1 MLSPCVF
8 MTSVMTFHN
17 AHNIH
22 YKRVMTIRPKIFMQ
36 NERNVSLCDYYSTL
50 FSPMN
55 TLHSNAF
62 FHLKDD
68 IGYTH
73 GPKYSGSLIRKNNK
87 IRLGMQ
93 NYKES
98 IGSAILNN
106 SDI

>member
-17 AHNIH
+17 THNIH

-36 NERNVSLCDYYSTL
+36 NERKVSLCDHYSTL
-50 FSPMN
+50 FSAMN
-55 TLHSNAF
+55 ILYFNIF
-62 FHLKDD
+62 FHLKDY

-87 IRLGMQ
+87 IRFGMQ

-98 IGSAILNN
+98 TGSAILNN

>member
-1 MLSPCVF
+1 M
-8 MTSVMTFHN
+8 
-17 AHNIH
+17 NIL
-22 YKRVMTIRPKIFMQ
+22 YFNI
-36 NERNVSLCDYYSTL
+36 
-50 FSPMN
+50 
-55 TLHSNAF
+55 F
-62 FHLKDD
+62 FHLKDY

-73 GPKYSGSLIRKNNK
+73 GPKYSGSSIRKNNK

>member
-1 MLSPCVF
+1 M
-8 MTSVMTFHN
+8 
-17 AHNIH
+17 NIL
-22 YKRVMTIRPKIFMQ
+22 YFNIFF
-36 NERNVSLCDYYSTL
+36 Y
-50 FSPMN
+50 
-55 TLHSNAF
+55 
-62 FHLKDD
+62 LKDD

-98 IGSAILNN
+98 TGPAILNN

>member
-1 MLSPCVF
+1 
-8 MTSVMTFHN
+8 
-17 AHNIH
+17 
-22 YKRVMTIRPKIFMQ
+22 MQ
-36 NERNVSLCDYYSTL
+36 NERKVSLYDYYSTL
-50 FSPMN
+50 FSAMN
-55 TLHSNAF
+55 THNSNAF
-62 FHLKDD
+62 FYLKDD

-98 IGSAILNN
+98 IGPAILNN

>member
-1 MLSPCVF
+1 M
-8 MTSVMTFHN
+8 
-17 AHNIH
+17 
-22 YKRVMTIRPKIFMQ
+22 K
-36 NERNVSLCDYYSTL
+36 
-50 FSPMN
+50 

-62 FHLKDD
+62 FYLKDY

>member
-1 MLSPCVF
+1 
-8 MTSVMTFHN
+8 
-17 AHNIH
+17 
-22 YKRVMTIRPKIFMQ
+22 MQ
-36 NERNVSLCDYYSTL
+36 NERKVSLCDYFPTL

-55 TLHSNAF
+55 THYSNVF
-62 FHLKDD
+62 FHLKDYID
-68 IGYTH
+68 YTH

>member
-1 MLSPCVF
+1 
-8 MTSVMTFHN
+8 
-17 AHNIH
+17 
-22 YKRVMTIRPKIFMQ
+22 MQ
-36 NERNVSLCDYYSTL
+36 NERKVSLCDYFPTL
-50 FSPMN
+50 FSAMN

-62 FHLKDD
+62 FHLKDY

-98 IGSAILNN
+98 IGPAILNN

>member
-1 MLSPCVF
+1 

-17 AHNIH
+17 THNIH

-36 NERNVSLCDYYSTL
+36 NERKVSLCDYYSTL
-50 FSPMN
+50 FSAMR

-73 GPKYSGSLIRKNNK
+73 GPKYSGSLIKKTIRFVWECKIIKNQ
-87 IRLGMQ
+87 LVLQ
-93 NYKES
+93 YS
-98 IGSAILNN
+98 IIVIFNDA
-106 SDI
+106 

>member
-17 AHNIH
+17 THNIH

-36 NERNVSLCDYYSTL
+36 NERKVSLCDYFPTL

-55 TLHSNAF
+55 ILYFNIF

-98 IGSAILNN
+98 TGPAILNN

>member
-1 MLSPCVF
+1 MIEYVLV
-8 MTSVMTFHN
+8 
-17 AHNIH
+17 
-22 YKRVMTIRPKIFMQ
+22 
-36 NERNVSLCDYYSTL
+36 NVL
-50 FSPMN
+50 FRRQLPFY
-55 TLHSNAF
+55 SNAF

-98 IGSAILNN
+98 IGPAILNN

>member
-1 MLSPCVF
+1 MSILYF
-8 MTSVMTFHN
+8 
-17 AHNIH
+17 NI
-22 YKRVMTIRPKIFMQ
+22 
-36 NERNVSLCDYYSTL
+36 L
-50 FSPMN
+50 
-55 TLHSNAF
+55 

-73 GPKYSGSLIRKNNK
+73 GPKYSGSSIRKNNK

>member
-1 MLSPCVF
+1 M
-8 MTSVMTFHN
+8 
-17 AHNIH
+17 
-22 YKRVMTIRPKIFMQ
+22 K
-36 NERNVSLCDYYSTL
+36 
-50 FSPMN
+50 

-62 FHLKDD
+62 FHLKDY

>member
-1 MLSPCVF
+1 
-8 MTSVMTFHN
+8 
-17 AHNIH
+17 
-22 YKRVMTIRPKIFMQ
+22 
-36 NERNVSLCDYYSTL
+36 
-50 FSPMN
+50 MN

-62 FHLKDD
+62 FHLKDY

-98 IGSAILNN
+98 TGPAILNN

>member
-1 MLSPCVF
+1 
-8 MTSVMTFHN
+8 
-17 AHNIH
+17 
-22 YKRVMTIRPKIFMQ
+22 
-36 NERNVSLCDYYSTL
+36 
-50 FSPMN
+50 MN

-62 FHLKDD
+62 FYLKDD

-73 GPKYSGSLIRKNNK
+73 GPKYSGSLIRKNYK

-98 IGSAILNN
+98 TGPAILNN

>member
-1 MLSPCVF
+1 M
-8 MTSVMTFHN
+8 
-17 AHNIH
+17 NIL
-22 YKRVMTIRPKIFMQ
+22 YFNI
-36 NERNVSLCDYYSTL
+36 
-50 FSPMN
+50 
-55 TLHSNAF
+55 F

-98 IGSAILNN
+98 TGSAILNN

>member
-1 MLSPCVF
+1 M
-8 MTSVMTFHN
+8 
-17 AHNIH
+17 NIL
-22 YKRVMTIRPKIFMQ
+22 YFNI
-36 NERNVSLCDYYSTL
+36 
-50 FSPMN
+50 
-55 TLHSNAF
+55 F

-73 GPKYSGSLIRKNNK
+73 GPKYSGSSIRKNNK

-98 IGSAILNN
+98 TSPAILNN

>member
-1 MLSPCVF
+1 
-8 MTSVMTFHN
+8 
-17 AHNIH
+17 
-22 YKRVMTIRPKIFMQ
+22 MQ
-36 NERNVSLCDYYSTL
+36 NERYVSLCDYYSTL
-50 FSPMN
+50 FSPMSI
-55 TLHSNAF
+55 LHFNVF
-62 FHLKDD
+62 FHLKDY
-68 IGYTH
+68 IGYTQ